1 MFFGG
6 KGCNF
11 FLFCDVFRRI
21 TTQKQLFFADLR
33 DCVALGMEDFC
44 AYATLLDF
52 GDNLRCMKQVANS
65 LACQGIRQSVALHY
79 TSHATSQAKP
89 ARSRAVASQAA
100 PCNLAG
106 RACSV
111 TGCHVI
117 LYKPCN
123 LAGKAC
129 SVTGCH
135 VILYKPCN
143 LAGRAC
149 SVTGCRHIK
158 RQSPTASYV
167 SELPTKQRE
176 FVFLHGL

>member
-1 MFFGG
+1 MSSFVKNVALLRHAIFFMFFGG

-52 GDNLRCMKQVANS
+52 GDNLRCMKQVAGS
-65 LACQGIRQSVALHY
+65 LVRQGISQSV
-79 TSHATSQAKP
+79 
-89 ARSRAVASQAA
+89 VSQAA
-100 PCNLAG
+100 L
-106 RACSV
+106 
-111 TGCHVI
+111 
-117 LYKPCN
+117 CN

-129 SVTGCH
+129 SVTGCR
-135 VILYKPCN
+135 P
-143 LAGRAC
+143 
-149 SVTGCRHIK
+149 IK